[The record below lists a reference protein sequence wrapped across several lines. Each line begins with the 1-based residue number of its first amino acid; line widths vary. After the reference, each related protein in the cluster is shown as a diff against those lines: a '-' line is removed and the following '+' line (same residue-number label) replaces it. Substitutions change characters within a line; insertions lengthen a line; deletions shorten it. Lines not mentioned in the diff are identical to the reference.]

1 MDEEGNY
8 VATHFAQNLSPIEH
22 LLKYWAK
29 YKKEADDQAL
39 LNIEAGLDEI
49 RNYEGGGF
57 LSQNDKENL
66 MSL

>member
-8 VATHFAQNLSPIEH
+8 VAQNLSPIKH

-29 YKKEADDQAL
+29 YKNEADDQAL
-39 LNIEAGLDEI
+39 LHIEAGLDEI
-49 RNYEGGGF
+49 RNSEGGGF